1 MALYVYCEKDSLR
14 AQIGAWLAELGVLAL
29 AVRGVSS
36 EPYAQLVRERTATDG
51 RPAVLLY
58 VGELPPT
65 AGKASDPRW
74 VAWARR
80 HGYDRRRSVQWEVE
94 ALDAAEL
101 QCLVLAAVERHVDRQ
116 ALAAVVAEE
125 ARQRAAL
132 SALVSGWPR
141 ARAPGGEGR

>member
-1 MALYVYCEKDSLR
+1 MALYVCCEKDTLR
-14 AQIGAWLAELGVLAL
+14 AQIGAWLGELGIPVLV
-29 AVRGVSS
+29 VRGFSS
-36 EPYAQLVRERTATDG
+36 DPYAQLVRERTAADG

-65 AGKASDPRW
+65 ASKATDPRW
-74 VAWARR
+74 AAWARR

-132 SALVSGWPR
+132 SAFVSG
-141 ARAPGGEGR
+141 